1 VLFRGDPGWRAIGG
15 LLIYPLHAFAA
26 LIVIVIVLASLLLA
40 VAGAVGR
47 GPHRRATRMRAVA
60 IARSPRASASVIA
73 NGSCAAV
80 RSSAARR
87 AVDPLDVVR

>member
-1 VLFRGDPGWRAIGG
+1 VTAWAVPTTTPAASLLAHAVLFRGDPGWRAIGG

-47 GPHRRATRMRAVA
+47 GPHRRATRMRQ
-60 IARSPRASASVIA
+60 
-73 NGSCAAV
+73 
-80 RSSAARR
+80 
-87 AVDPLDVVR
+87 